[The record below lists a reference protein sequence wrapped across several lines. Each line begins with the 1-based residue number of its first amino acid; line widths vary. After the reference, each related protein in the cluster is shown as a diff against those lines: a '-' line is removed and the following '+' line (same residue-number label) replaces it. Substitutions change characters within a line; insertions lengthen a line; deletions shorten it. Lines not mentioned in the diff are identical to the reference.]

1 MTIEQ
6 DYDNR
11 KFMIFN
17 ISELNQIDFNQV
29 LETSQYTIR
38 KSTNNLKSFVKWD
51 GDIIPDCVKNLTT
64 SEGPYTYD
72 EMVSILSTPEWTD
85 PIDLP

>member
-1 MTIEQ
+1 M
-6 DYDNR
+6 DYLIRN
-11 KFMIFN
+11 FMIFS

-38 KSTNNLKSFVKWD
+38 KSTNKLKTFVKWD
-51 GDIIPDCVKNLTT
+51 GDVIPECIKTLTT

-72 EMVSILSTPEWTD
+72 EMINILETPEWMEYA
-85 PIDLP
+85 PINVP

>member
-1 MTIEQ
+1 M
-6 DYDNR
+6 DYLIRN
-11 KFMIFN
+11 FMIFS

-38 KSTNNLKSFVKWD
+38 KSTNKLKTFVKWD
-51 GDIIPDCVKNLTT
+51 GDIIPECTQTLTT

-72 EMVSILSTPEWTD
+72 EMINILETPEWMEYA
-85 PIDLP
+85 PINVP

>member
-1 MTIEQ
+1 M
-6 DYDNR
+6 DYLNR
-11 KFMIFN
+11 NFMIFS

-38 KSTNNLKSFVKWD
+38 KSTDNLKSFVKWD
-51 GDIIPDCVKNLTT
+51 GDIIPICVQNLTT

-72 EMVSILSTPEWTD
+72 EMISILETPEWMEYA
-85 PIDLP
+85 PINIP